1 MTTARIEKNRG
12 QWPAPTTQKTPY
24 MKPVADW
31 QRRRFFLL
39 LRLAGYNLPE
49 DKTLAYADLKIT
61 STKKISF
68 FKMNDILADLQ
79 RVADKM
85 PAQGHAARP
94 HAARAA
100 NAPERK
106 SYASPDERFEDWRRL
121 FFPENI
127 LEFGS
132 SRGDR
137 VISKKQQDFIL
148 RHAIL
153 IFKQPDNFRSWL
165 TNWTGVEIITT
176 RKIATSACRGLNAMA
191 ERDGLDPAPPAG
203 SRNRPDWEQRQQ
215 IKNINKQEG

>member
-12 QWPAPTTQKTPY
+12 QWPAPTAQKKAY
-24 MKPVADW
+24 MKPVAEW
-31 QRRRFFLL
+31 QRKRFFLL
-39 LRLAGYNLPE
+39 LKLAGY
-49 DKTLAYADLKIT
+49 DVRHQKDQAYADLKIT

-68 FKMNDILADLQ
+68 FEMNRILAVLQ
-79 RVADKM
+79 KTADKM
-85 PAQGHAARP
+85 QGTNP
-94 HAARAA
+94 AA

-106 SYASPDERFEDWRRL
+106 NYASADERFEDWRRL